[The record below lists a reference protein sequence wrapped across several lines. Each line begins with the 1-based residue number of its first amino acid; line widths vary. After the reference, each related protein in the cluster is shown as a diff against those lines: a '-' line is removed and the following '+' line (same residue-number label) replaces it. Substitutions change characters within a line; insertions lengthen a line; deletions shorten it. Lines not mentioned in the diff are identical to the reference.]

1 MPRNYLMLK
10 FAQNIQEDCAHH
22 LEAIRTG
29 TATNYPVCAETMLVC
44 GCLRGRPGGL
54 GVRSRPTARLSL
66 SMNSWLP
73 NGAPRRVASRMRS
86 FQASSSK
93 PHRNTSCQRSPLYRA
108 HHSPQSSKPSMSSCR
123 QWAAAVDHRYS
134 SAAVPPHR
142 IPLHIG
148 QRVPGML
155 RLQRAT
161 AKVSLP
167 EVSATSA
174 RQVGVARVIGVRPAE
189 DLRQAEL
196 PLGNHHEMHVVGHQ
210 Q

>member
-29 TATNYPVCAETMLVC
+29 TATNYPVCAEIMLVC

-93 PHRNTSCQRSPLYRA
+93 PHRNTSCQRSKLYRPR
-108 HHSPQSSKPSMSSCR
+108 HSPQSSKPSMSSCR

-134 SAAVPPHR
+134 SAAVPPAQDSAPHR
-142 IPLHIG
+142 PARSRYAPPPARNCKSEPARG
-148 QRVPGML
+148 VRDFGAPGW
-155 RLQRAT
+155 R
-161 AKVSLP
+161 
-167 EVSATSA
+167 SA
-174 RQVGVARVIGVRPAE
+174 RNRRASGRRPS
-189 DLRQAEL
+189 
-196 PLGNHHEMHVVGHQ
+196 PG
-210 Q
+210 